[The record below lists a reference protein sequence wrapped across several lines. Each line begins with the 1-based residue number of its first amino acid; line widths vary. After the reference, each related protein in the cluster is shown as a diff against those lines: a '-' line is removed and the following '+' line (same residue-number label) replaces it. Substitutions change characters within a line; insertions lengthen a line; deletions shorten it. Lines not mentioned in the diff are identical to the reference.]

1 MRLFVA
7 ICISFLLLGTAQ
19 AADKVSVMA
28 LFSGKAMLSIDGR
41 NRLLKAG
48 QTSPEGVKLI
58 EANPRQA
65 MVLLN
70 GEERTLRPG
79 GPVQASY
86 KQRKTREVMITR
98 NNQGAYTSYG
108 SINGRS
114 VAFLVDTGASS
125 VAMSASV
132 AKGLGI
138 PYVLEGR
145 KARIATASGQA
156 TGYQIKLD
164 RVQIGEVSLTDV
176 DGVVIEA
183 EAPPQVLLGMS
194 FLQRLEM
201 TQKGNVM
208 MLRQR

>member
-1 MRLFVA
+1 MKSLAA
-7 ICISFLLLGTAQ
+7 ICLSFLLCGSAW
-19 AADKVSVMA
+19 AVDKVSVMA
-28 LFSGKAMLSIDGR
+28 LFNGKAMLSIDGR

-65 MVLLN
+65 LVQVD
-70 GEERTLRPG
+70 GEQRILQPG
-79 GPVQASY
+79 GPVQANY
-86 KQRKTREVMITR
+86 KQRTTREVRITR
-98 NNQGAYTSYG
+98 NNQGAYTSFG

-114 VAFLVDTGASS
+114 VSFLVDTGASS
-125 VAMSASV
+125 VAMSAAV
-132 AKGLGI
+132 AKDLGI
-138 PYVLEGR
+138 QYQLHGR
-145 KARIATASGQA
+145 QVMIATASGQA
-156 TGYQIKLD
+156 NGYQIKLD
-164 RVQIGEVSLTDV
+164 RVQVGEVSLNDV